1 MKNFAQRTSYDA
13 LIREIRRKRKILA
26 VFMVTALL
34 VTLILASP
42 TYIGP
47 PENPLINYGGMNPV
61 IAVLIVFA
69 LLIIGFILAVVISM
83 PLTASLDEECDPQ
96 KYLALNTALGNRNTL
111 CHVYAK
117 GCFYAGDFSGALR
130 YATEMIASEKED
142 QQKVGLFYKAR
153 CEFLL
158 GDFDSLRRT
167 AGLYENA
174 LLHAKRE
181 KKNKN
186 LYENLQTI
194 LLLLC
199 ALADGDLQKI
209 EMYRKQA
216 TAWNRSKATEGYLHY
231 IKGVAAHR
239 VGDEKESIYHFMA
252 VKENCGKT
260 VFSKLADE
268 FLAG

>member
-1 MKNFAQRTSYDA
+1 MLVSGLWDIPLGST
-13 LIREIRRKRKILA
+13 
-26 VFMVTALL
+26 MVTH
-34 VTLILASP
+34 
-42 TYIGP
+42 
-47 PENPLINYGGMNPV
+47 NPY
-61 IAVLIVFA
+61 
-69 LLIIGFILAVVISM
+69 
-83 PLTASLDEECDPQ
+83 
-96 KYLALNTALGNRNTL
+96 YGNRNTL

-174 LLHAKRE
+174 LLHTKRE